1 MRQSFA
7 QIARK
12 LPKDQIPNWCR
23 KFFRAS
29 PEELDEII
37 SNVLH
42 WVDQHGNNRWLLIF
56 DNVDRD
62 HSLEADDPQSFVV
75 EDFFPEVNHGSSLI
89 TSRLRQLRQH
99 GQDRQLGRMS
109 NLQGVKVL
117 QCRIGRSLEGNENS
131 LMTLFQCAKHYRH

>member
-1 MRQSFA
+1 VRQSIA

-62 HSLEADDPQSFVV
+62 HSLEADDPQSFAV
-75 EDFFPEVNHGSSLI
+75 EVFFPEVNHGSS
-89 TSRLRQLRQH
+89 
-99 GQDRQLGRMS
+99 
-109 NLQGVKVL
+109 
-117 QCRIGRSLEGNENS
+117 SLTAASATRAG
-131 LMTLFQCAKHYRH
+131 